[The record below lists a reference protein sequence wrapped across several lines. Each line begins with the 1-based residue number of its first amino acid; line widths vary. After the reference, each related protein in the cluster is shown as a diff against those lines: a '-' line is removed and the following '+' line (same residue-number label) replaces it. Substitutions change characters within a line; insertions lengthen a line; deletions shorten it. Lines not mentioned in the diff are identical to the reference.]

1 MDQFDLNQTPYL
13 VVDSLEKT
21 LSFVESENAKQDVN
35 ILIVIQSFVQQIT
48 CSLFENLDPS
58 K

>member
-13 VVDSLEKT
+13 VDSLEKT